1 MAIDV
6 LDVVPIEEL
15 RQHIEFDGDDRDAVI
30 KRYAQSALDY
40 CLRWCDEPRWK
51 VASDLPSEVIS
62 AMLLYFVMLLSTEA
76 HKRKFSFIPTSGQG
90 IYCFLLGTGEVVPK
104 RRHPNGT
111 RAISSSN
118 HYSEF

>member
-62 AMLLYFVMLLSTEA
+62 AMLLYFCYAFEHRGSQTEVQLYTNERAGDLLFLVRNWRGSAEEE
-76 HKRKFSFIPTSGQG
+76 TS
-90 IYCFLLGTGEVVPK
+90 
-104 RRHPNGT
+104 
-111 RAISSSN
+111 
-118 HYSEF
+118 